1 MNKQTIRLATGAVAL
16 LSLAHASEPTSANP
30 APSASADSG
39 ATTDSVAPAAKP
51 QSSFDRIWSYGT
63 LYHNAEN
70 PVLQKL
76 QFTGRYQLD
85 YVQVD
90 EGDFE
95 DLDTR
100 RWRMGGK
107 ATLFQNFTLHGE
119 ADLYPDRDDYYQRMT
134 DAYVAWSTSESLELT
149 LGKQSAAFT
158 MDGSTSS
165 KELLAIDRS
174 NLANNLWFTE
184 EYIPGVSAG
193 GTTAGWNYFLGL
205 FSAGAR
211 NKGLG
216 EFDGG
221 LFTLTTVGYNFAKA
235 LDVKKAALNFN
246 YVYNTGDEAN
256 SFTRPLEN
264 VASLNFDFDA
274 GSWGFR
280 TDVSGGTGFAN
291 QSDLWGA
298 MVMPYYNL
306 TKQLQAV
313 VRYTYLESADD
324 NGVRFNRYENQV
336 VAGRGD
342 QYEEIFVG
350 LNYYFYKHKLKLQTG
365 VQYADMRDQAGDGG
379 AYSGWAWTTGLR
391 ISW

>member
-1 MNKQTIRLATGAVAL
+1 MNKQKIRLAAGAVAL
-16 LSLAHASEPTSANP
+16 CSLAQASEPVTQNTVQP
-30 APSASADSG
+30 PITDPS
-39 ATTDSVAPAAKP
+39 APAAP
-51 QSSFDRIWSYGT
+51 VATTARPDSIFDRIWSYGT
-63 LYHNAEN
+63 WFKNDEN
-70 PVLQKL
+70 PVLQKF

-85 YVQVD
+85 YARVD
-90 EGDFE
+90 QNDFE

-107 ATLFQNFTLHGE
+107 ATLFHNFTVHGE
-119 ADLYPDRDDYYQRMT
+119 VDLYPDSDDYYQRLT
-134 DAYVAWSTSESLELT
+134 DAYLAWSPAETLELT

-193 GTTAGWNYFLGL
+193 GTAAGWNYFLGL
-205 FSAGAR
+205 YSAGAR
-211 NKGLG
+211 NKEFG

-221 LFTLTTVGYNFAKA
+221 MFVLTTVGYNFAKA

-246 YVYNTGDEAN
+246 YVYNTGDEPN

-264 VASLNFDFDA
+264 VASLNFDFEA
-274 GSWGFR
+274 GKWGFR
-280 TDVSGGTGFAN
+280 TDLSGGTGLNN
-291 QSDLWGA
+291 QSDLWGG

-306 TKQLQAV
+306 TKKLQAV
-313 VRYTYLESADD
+313 VRYTYLESTDA

-336 VAGRGD
+336 AAGRGD
-342 QYEEIFVG
+342 QYQEFYAG
-350 LNYYFYKHKLKLQTG
+350 LNYYLYKHKLKLQTG

-379 AYSGWAWTTGLR
+379 GYSGWAWTTGLR